1 MRVPAVTAAAALV
14 LMTGP
19 ALAQAADQPGHV
31 SPRPGQ
37 NSNAMSAVEDATA
50 GLVGRISA
58 EMTTTTKGFV
68 TAAAISD
75 MYEVAAGKVAV
86 ERARSSAVKDFAR
99 RMVDAHS
106 KTTATLKGILASH
119 KVDVTPPTQVDN
131 RRQGMLDNLRGASA
145 ADFDNRY
152 ITQQIAAHKE
162 AETLFDGYAKD
173 GDNKAIRDFAAATV
187 KDIRMHLADA
197 QKLDRS
203 QQSAS
208 R

>member
-1 MRVPAVTAAAALV
+1 MRAITATFALT
-14 LMTGP
+14 LIAGP
-19 ALAQAADQPGHV
+19 ALAQNVNQPGHV

-37 NSNAMSAVEDATA
+37 NTNAVSAVEDATA
-50 GLVGRISA
+50 GVVGRISA

-86 ERARSSAVKDFAR
+86 ERARSPAVKAFAQH
-99 RMVDAHS
+99 MVEAHT
-106 KTTATLKGILASH
+106 KTTATLKGILASNNV
-119 KVDVTPPTQVDN
+119 KIAPPAQVDS

-152 ITQQIAAHKE
+152 ITQQVAAHKE
-162 AETLFDGYAKD
+162 AEALFSGYAKD
-173 GDNKAIRDFAAATV
+173 GDNKAIRDFAGTTV

-197 QKLDRS
+197 QKLDRN
-203 QQSAS
+203 QQNAS